1 MMQLINEALRTNMSR
16 QAYLQEEI
24 DLIDKGRPANKPII
38 PQNPVIA
45 RNPITVFY
53 APYFKD
59 ANLYTHP
66 PNMDTLNKRAQKEL
80 DLYLTNPREFTETEK
95 RNLIDAVR
103 EDAIAKRLADLV
115 EEEKTVLLQLR
126 KAGISQLEKIEL
138 RSQLRKLIANE
149 TEIKT
154 LSDDVLFCNP
164 KEDYDWLKIAAQTF
178 NRSVSPATC
187 KLMWQ
192 NNLHPSINRGA
203 WTKEEDLRLTA
214 LTREPDRDGL
224 LRPRKDWEFIAK
236 QLGTNRTAFL
246 CFHRYQM
253 KHNQIFNKRKWTP
266 EEDFRL
272 KQLVRQTR
280 INRFVPW
287 TKVSYY
293 MHNRTK
299 DQCYQRYVYSLRD
312 EVRQGFFEEAEDF
325 IILVGVKLFGTLW
338 ARISHFIPS
347 RTPMQIHS
355 RYNTFLKANF
365 DNWTSEED
373 FQLLKA
379 VKESQMSDWKSVAQ
393 AFGSK
398 RTRSQCRQRFHYIHR
413 SYKQASN
420 FSLQQ
425 IPYGNKESRQKKRQ
439 QELYAKLEEKVGE
452 FLQTHKV
459 QSNCEEEENENV
471 HLDFKREGFH
481 VTPDGDKVPM
491 KALIKFM
498 KSLDLPK
505 ADKAIRPL
513 AQDVGLLRSRFR
525 VFDKKGNVTNDEC
538 MRTSPMHLNLN
549 KKISKIFEPCWP
561 IRQIRMKEVY
571 RSDKDLKTARQAGRT
586 LIDILSA
593 NHLLKGPENGMDLM
607 SALRKQNECK
617 KDVLSERQKQFLEI
631 LRARSES
638 EENLEQ
644 GFVPLLS
651 PPALM
656 TTSPAIKPLVKTY
669 TRKTAKRPIFKK
681 AAPTPTPQP
690 FTLPRS
696 PPMDYLKFV
705 PPNLNTLVAM
715 RGLLLLRKNLRSK
728 GNLEDLSNVEETD
741 SDFSPTFSG
750 LRRSTDSIAHGGRL
764 SVRNADKLLRDRL
777 ISLFFWPSL
786 MAKVKPNERKDV
798 FDIIEGDDT
807 VAACNPLDVQEII
820 EHAQAKTANT
830 PRVVVGI
837 RKRKQ
842 DKPQQIS
849 SSPAAAA
856 AAAESSESESSGA
869 PPPYKKRLL
878 VASTSSIFND

>member
-1 MMQLINEALRTNMSR
+1 MMQLINEALKTNMSR

-24 DLIDKGRPANKPII
+24 DLIDKGRPANKSVI

-45 RNPITVFY
+45 RNPVTVFY

-66 PNMDTLNKRAQKEL
+66 PNNDSLNKKAQKEL

-95 RNLIDAVR
+95 RNLVDAVR

-164 KEDYDWLKIAAQTF
+164 KEDYDWLKIAAQAF
-178 NRSVSPATC
+178 NRSVSPVTC

-203 WTKEEDLRLTA
+203 WTKEEDSLLTA
-214 LTREPDRDGL
+214 QTREPDRDGL
-224 LRPRKDWEFIAK
+224 LRPRKDWELIAK
-236 QLGTNRTAFL
+236 QLGTDRTAFL

-280 INRFVPW
+280 IHRFVPW

-299 DQCYQRYVYSLRD
+299 DQCYQRYVYSLRE

-325 IILVGVKLFGTLW
+325 IILVGVKLFGTDW

-365 DNWTSEED
+365 DNWTSDED
-373 FQLLKA
+373 YQLLKA
-379 VKESQMSDWKSVAQ
+379 VKKSQMSDWKSVAQ
-393 AFGSK
+393 AFGNK

-413 SYKQASN
+413 SYKQTSN

-425 IPYGNKESRQKKRQ
+425 ISYDNKESRQKMRQ
-439 QELYAKLEEKVGE
+439 QKLYTNLDEKVGE
-452 FLQTHKV
+452 FLRTHKV
-459 QSNCEEEENENV
+459 QSNCEEDDEEAKNLNFV
-471 HLDFKREGFH
+471 H
-481 VTPDGDKVPM
+481 VTPDGDKV
-491 KALIKFM
+491 LIKDLINFM

-505 ADKAIRPL
+505 ADKASRPL
-513 AQDVGLLRSRFR
+513 LQDVGLLRSHFR
-525 VFDKKGNVTNDEC
+525 VFDKKGNVTNEEC
-538 MRTSPMHLNLN
+538 MRTSPMHLTLN

-561 IRQIRMKEVY
+561 IRQIRIKEVY
-571 RSDKDLKTARQAGRT
+571 RSDKDLRTARQAGRT
-586 LIDILSA
+586 LIDILCA
-593 NHLLKGPENGMDLM
+593 NHLLKGPENAMDLM

-617 KDVLSERQKQFLEI
+617 ENVLSERQKQFLEI

-638 EENLEQ
+638 GENSAMEP
-644 GFVPLLS
+644 VLS
-651 PPALM
+651 PSPAFM
-656 TTSPAIKPLVKTY
+656 TSSPAIKPLVKTY

-681 AAPTPTPQP
+681 ATTAAPAAPQP
-690 FTLPRS
+690 FNPPRS
-696 PPMDYLKFV
+696 TPMEYLKFV

-728 GNLEDLSNVEETD
+728 GNLENLSNLEEIGT
-741 SDFSPTFSG
+741 DFSGG
-750 LRRSTDSIAHGGRL
+750 LRRSNNTDDGVA
-764 SVRNADKLLRDRL
+764 NADKRLRDRL
-777 ISLFFWPSL
+777 IALFFWPSM

-842 DKPQQIS
+842 DNPQQIS
-849 SSPAAAA
+849 SSQAAVTDP
-856 AAAESSESESSGA
+856 EPDSEHEY
-869 PPPYKKRLL
+869 PNPKKRLL
-878 VASTSSIFND
+878 VASTFNDYKSN